1 VPTGHPGLVPDG
13 RPSPERRHAD
23 QKATFELHDWVDGLA
38 SIWGVSDDF
47 VRRLFRAVTEAP
59 PRKRCWNLVGV
70 IGVLAAWCCAEP
82 VQEERHTVPVPRSRP
97 EPPAAPECSPG
108 RRRRRG
114 SQTWQVRQIPLW
126 RGILRGR
133 RQRCGQS
140 GPETR
145 TVEIEHGWHRTRSAG
160 VSRRDRE
167 DYGCG
172 IVPVVNE
179 RGEAIG
185 AMTDRD
191 VCLAAGYAGRAGFD
205 PGRPAT

>member
-1 VPTGHPGLVPDG
+1 
-13 RPSPERRHAD
+13 
-23 QKATFELHDWVDGLA
+23 
-38 SIWGVSDDF
+38 
-47 VRRLFRAVTEAP
+47 
-59 PRKRCWNLVGV
+59 
-70 IGVLAAWCCAEP
+70 
-82 VQEERHTVPVPRSRP
+82 
-97 EPPAAPECSPG
+97 
-108 RRRRRG
+108 
-114 SQTWQVRQIPLW
+114 VRQIPLC

-160 VSRRDRE
+160 VNRGDRE
-167 DYGCG
+167 DYDCG

-191 VCLAAGYAGRAGFD
+191 VCLALGTRDVPASILAPRNVMTQPVIGRAPEDDCVEVLLTMRENHVRRLQVLGIGGVLVGIVPID
-205 PGRPAT
+205 NLVRWAARAPAIYPLRVVILAVLADVDMRARPMRKIVGGA